1 MTITVHLASG
11 LRDLTD
17 GQAEVE
23 IEADS
28 VRSLI
33 RRLDERFPGI
43 GERLTEG
50 TSVAINGEIIPDAIY
65 ESLPDGAEIH
75 FLPTL
80 SGG

>member
-1 MTITVHLASG
+1 MAKVHLAAG

-17 GQAEVE
+17 GVAEIE
-23 IEADS
+23 IEADT

-33 RRLDERFPGI
+33 RQLDERFPGI
-43 GERLTEG
+43 GERLRDG
-50 TSVAINGEIIPDAIY
+50 TSVAINGEILPDAIY
-65 ESLPDGAEIH
+65 EPVPDGAEVH

>member
-1 MTITVHLASG
+1 MAQVHLAAG

-17 GQAEVE
+17 GVAEVE
-23 IEADS
+23 VEAET
-28 VRSLI
+28 VRALI

-43 GERLTEG
+43 GERLRDG
-50 TSVAINGEIIPDAIY
+50 TSVAINGEILPDAIY
-65 ESLPDGAEIH
+65 EDLPPDAEVH